1 MSQLPS
7 LSHQSAEKKSSK
19 RIKQCHLPANI
30 PDLYIYPCIHVL
42 LDNTWHHL
50 DALTCMSSTQFS
62 RDVSS
67 CTLFTFLHRLPE
79 VDWITKFR
87 QYSVAC
93 SRVIPL
99 GVGQPISCSIKFI
112 HSYQNQEKR
121 AIASMFLAPHVICI
135 QYQLTPLANIYEHNN
150 QV

>member
-1 MSQLPS
+1 M
-7 LSHQSAEKKSSK
+7 
-19 RIKQCHLPANI
+19 
-30 PDLYIYPCIHVL
+30 L

-50 DALTCMSSTQFS
+50 DTLTCMSSTQFS

-99 GVGQPISCSIKFI
+99 GVGQPTSCSIKFI
-112 HSYQNQEKR
+112 HIKSENMSESKYVLSITLVK
-121 AIASMFLAPHVICI
+121 CT
-135 QYQLTPLANIYEHNN
+135 QYQLTPLANKYVCVNR
-150 QV
+150 V